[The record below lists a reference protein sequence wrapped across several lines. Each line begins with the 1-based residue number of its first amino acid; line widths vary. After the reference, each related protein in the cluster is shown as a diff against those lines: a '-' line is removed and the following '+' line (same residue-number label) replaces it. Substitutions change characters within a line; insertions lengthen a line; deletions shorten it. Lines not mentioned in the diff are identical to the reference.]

1 MKKVAFFIAAAL
13 LCLAG
18 TNEVQAQK
26 QIGGDKNIEFQF
38 SPLGGNPIGINGIR
52 LRLFNSESSAIRINV
67 FVGSSTDKTVNTE
80 EGALSEEEPVS
91 PILYDYDRMFDL
103 TIRPGYEIHFDGT
116 DRLSPYVGAEV
127 DFGIGNVS
135 TESES
140 WSANDDDNFG
150 ELEQY
155 VTWSQTRTQR
165 YTRFGLNLVAGF
177 DFYFAD
183 NVYLGA
189 EMGFG
194 FSNTSW
200 ADEELE
206 TTDDVAYNLANFN
219 EPAADLPA
227 PGAGD
232 LADQSRSFNVGP
244 TVNGQVRLGF
254 LIN

>member
-1 MKKVAFFIAAAL
+1 MKKVVFFIAAAL

-26 QIGGDKNIEFQF
+26 QIGGDKNVEFQF

-52 LRLFNSESSAIRINV
+52 LRLFNSESSAIRVNV

-80 EGALSEEEPVS
+80 EGAISTEDPVS
-91 PILYDYDRMFDL
+91 PILFDYARMFDL
-103 TIRPGYEIHFDGT
+103 TIRPGYEMHFDGT
-116 DRLSPYVGAEV
+116 DRLSPYVGAEI

-135 TESES
+135 SESEF
-140 WSANDDDNFG
+140 WGPNDIDDAG

-155 VTWSQTRTQR
+155 IVWTETQKQS
-165 YTRFGLNLVAGF
+165 YTRFGLNLLCGF

-206 TTDDVAYNLANFN
+206 VSDQVAYNLLNGN
-219 EPAADLPA
+219 DSDEDLPA
-227 PGAGD
+227 AGAGD
-232 LADQSRSFNVGP
+232 LSDQSNSFAVGP
-244 TVNGQVRLGF
+244 NVNGQIRLGF